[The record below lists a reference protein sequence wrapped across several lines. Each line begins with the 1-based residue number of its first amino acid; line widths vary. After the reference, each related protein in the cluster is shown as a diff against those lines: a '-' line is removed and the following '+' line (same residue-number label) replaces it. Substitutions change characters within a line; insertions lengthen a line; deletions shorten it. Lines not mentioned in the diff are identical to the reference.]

1 MRLTLGDGSVL
12 AHQGSSCENT
22 NYETFNASADNLII
36 GFDDMQ
42 TSGRG
47 PGDIV
52 SSEGLPDPC
61 PSDDE
66 GWYYGDEGL
75 SCTDVCAAHSLECSE
90 EELWAHNDDVDS
102 AAGVAAL
109 ASALAGYTITCPN
122 GDADWYGSSY
132 APIVAESESKC
143 YFSWPGR
150 DLSTFTCSAEPT
162 HTYKRRLC
170 YCSQSGDCTDTD
182 NGATDSYGD
191 GCDFYY
197 VSLLFDDDYI
207 STAMCDGGVYDDD
220 DFTAND
226 MCCGCDDSTE
236 WWDMLDDDVVVDDD
250 YFEFMIRI
258 ARRRV

>member
-1 MRLTLGDGSVL
+1 SIDAIELSYDTTACPGIIEHISSQAGSAYTTYGSDSIMWGDGGGNYKSLGSISTGITEVYWGQGEDALYFGCSVRLTLGDGSVL

-102 AAGVAAL
+102 AAEVAAL
-109 ASALAGYTITCPN
+109 ASALAGYTITCP
-122 GDADWYGSSY
+122 
-132 APIVAESESKC
+132 
-143 YFSWPGR
+143 
-150 DLSTFTCSAEPT
+150 
-162 HTYKRRLC
+162 
-170 YCSQSGDCTDTD
+170 
-182 NGATDSYGD
+182 
-191 GCDFYY
+191 
-197 VSLLFDDDYI
+197 
-207 STAMCDGGVYDDD
+207 
-220 DFTAND
+220 
-226 MCCGCDDSTE
+226 
-236 WWDMLDDDVVVDDD
+236 
-250 YFEFMIRI
+250 
-258 ARRRV
+258 